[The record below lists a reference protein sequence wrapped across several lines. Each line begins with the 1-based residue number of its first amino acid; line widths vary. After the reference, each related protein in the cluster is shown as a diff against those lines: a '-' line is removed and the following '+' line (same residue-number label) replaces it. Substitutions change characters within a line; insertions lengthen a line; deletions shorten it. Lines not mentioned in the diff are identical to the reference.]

1 MVRRLITTSI
11 IALSPRFVGGV
22 AAPAALCFLAGAA
35 CAQIADVAPYVVIA
49 DNATPMRGGSSEHY
63 YTITTLTPGT
73 FLRVDGDSPTWSR
86 VTYPQGAGVFVRVE
100 DVSVT
105 GSVARTTKA
114 ARIKAPQQTR
124 GYAFSW
130 TDASPAPI
138 PEGTTLEIIEP
149 VHETQGGPIVAYLV
163 KAPDQARGYVETR
176 LLRRAT
182 DSEAAGFLQ
191 KLGLA
196 KPQPPEDPKPE
207 VKPVVPEVKPV
218 VDLTQPVQPTEQ
230 APVAPV
236 SGQEAGAVHGPAE
249 RPVGSVEGLESAFQ
263 RIWKEPA
270 QTAEIDELIAEYQR
284 AIEAGGTNDARRRT
298 QLEQRIAALQIRKD
312 VRERIRKAEE
322 ARAALDADRIK
333 LQEQLA
339 AWERTR
345 VYTLIGQLQ
354 PSTVY
359 DGKRL
364 PQMYRVVSVGGTA
377 GRTLGYIRK
386 TDEFDLDRY
395 MGQVVGVVG
404 QATLDRS
411 LQLNLITPYRVDRL
425 KAADGSGL
433 APVGETPVTPDTSV
447 TPGAAPAGDPSRGA
461 PGMGRRPGT
470 PEPEVAP
477 EEQPDKGQ

>member
-1 MVRRLITTSI
+1 MVRRLITNTI
-11 IALSPRFVGGV
+11 LALSPALVGAV
-22 AAPAALCFLAGAA
+22 AAPAASCLLAGVAS
-35 CAQIADVAPYVVIA
+35 AQVADVAPYVVIA
-49 DNATPMRGGSSEHY
+49 DSATPMRGGASEHY

-73 FLRVDGDSPTWSR
+73 FLRVDADSPTWSR
-86 VTYPQGAGVFVRVE
+86 VTYPQGTGVFIRVE
-100 DVSVT
+100 DVSVS
-105 GSVARTTKA
+105 GTTAKTVKA

-149 VHETQGGPIVAYLV
+149 VRETEGGPIVAYLV

-182 DSEAAGFLQ
+182 DTEAASFLE

-196 KPQPPEDPKPE
+196 KPKPPEEPAPE
-207 VKPVVPEVKPV
+207 VKPSVPEVKPV
-218 VDLTQPVQPTEQ
+218 VDLTQPVQPTEV
-230 APVAPV
+230 APVAPAP
-236 SGQEAGAVHGPAE
+236 GQEAANPMGPAE
-249 RPVGSVEGLESAFQ
+249 RPVGTVEGLESAFQ

-270 QTAEIDELIAEYQR
+270 ETAEIDELIAEYQR
-284 AIEAGGTNDARRRT
+284 AIEASGSGDARRRT
-298 QLEQRIAALQIRKD
+298 QLEQRVAALQIRKD

-322 ARAALDADRIK
+322 AKAALDADRIR

-364 PQMYRVVSVGGTA
+364 PQMYRVVSVGGAA

-386 TDEFDLDRY
+386 TDEFDLDKY
-395 MGQVVGVVG
+395 LGQVVGVVG
-404 QATLDRS
+404 QAQLDRS
-411 LQLNLITPYRVDRL
+411 LQLNLITPFRVDRL
-425 KAADGSGL
+425 KAADGGGL
-433 APVGETPVTPDTSV
+433 APVGETPQTLGSPS
-447 TPGAAPAGDPSRGA
+447 AAPANPGDATRGT
-461 PGMGRRPGT
+461 PGMGRRPDS
-470 PEPEVAP
+470 PQPASEPE
-477 EEQPDKGQ
+477 ELPDGGQ